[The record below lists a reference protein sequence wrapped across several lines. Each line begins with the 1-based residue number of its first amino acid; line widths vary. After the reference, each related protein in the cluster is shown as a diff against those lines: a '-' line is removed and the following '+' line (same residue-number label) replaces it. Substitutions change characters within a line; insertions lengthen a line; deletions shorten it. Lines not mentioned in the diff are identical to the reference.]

1 MEKAIN
7 YNKAIQIYLIV
18 KLVIAGLFFIAACGF
33 MALGFLVYT
42 LDGDLSQD
50 INSLTYGVNIFI
62 GVVAFALVIIVIA
75 YIASFVWDN
84 KFLDYVCITFKSECS
99 DIVEALVLVEKKE
112 DALAIISEMFDTGS
126 YDATDNN
133 TVVLTE
139 EVWKKYLN
147 M

>member
-1 MEKAIN
+1 MRLKVVGGDVYEVKRTHIT
-7 YNKAIQIYLIV
+7 NKLR
-18 KLVIAGLFFIAACGF
+18 
-33 MALGFLVYT
+33 
-42 LDGDLSQD
+42 D
-50 INSLTYGVNIFI
+50 IGNNFCNLLKEVCETSDS
-62 GVVAFALVIIVIA
+62 
-75 YIASFVWDN
+75 SFVWDD